1 MRRIFARTSN
11 VDKFIAA
18 MDRLHQRSY
27 GIPGMALVYG
37 NPGLGRTHT
46 VLWWYSQNNGI
57 YVPAKRYMSPRWL
70 LQEIV
75 SELGA
80 SPSPRVAD
88 LFLQCKDLLMEN
100 PKTIIIDEIDYL
112 IHDAKVEVLRDIH
125 DTTGTP
131 IVMVGME
138 MADKKLMRF
147 KHLFDRI
154 SEIVKFSDLT
164 EQDIKMIIDQICE
177 VKLSADAI
185 QFIYSLTNRFR
196 RLVIWIYR
204 VEAFAKTNGLKEI
217 SAAHL
222 REIVG

>member
-1 MRRIFARTSN
+1 MRRIFAKTSN
-11 VDKFIAA
+11 VNKFIAA

-37 NPGLGRTHT
+37 SPGLGRTHT

-70 LQEIV
+70 LHEIV

-80 SPSPRVAD
+80 SPSRQVAD

-100 PKTIIIDEIDYL
+100 PRTIIIDEIDYL
-112 IHDAKVEVLRDIH
+112 IPDAKVEVLRDIH
-125 DTTGTP
+125 DTIGTP

-138 MADKKLMRF
+138 MVDKKLMRL

-154 SEIVKFSDLT
+154 SEVVKFSDLT
-164 EQDIKMIIDQICE
+164 EQDIKMIIDQMCE

-185 QFIYSLTNRFR
+185 QFISSLTNRFR
-196 RLVIWIYR
+196 RLVVWIYR
-204 VEAFAKTNGLKEI
+204 AEAIARANDLKEVT
-217 SAAHL
+217 AAHL
-222 REIVG
+222 KDRSK